1 MHQNEVFHAL
11 YQKLNPQQQQAVDS
25 LDGPVMVIAGPGT
38 GKTQILGARIG
49 KILIE
54 TDTDP
59 GNILC
64 LTYTDAGA
72 VAMRRRLL
80 SFIGPDAY
88 KVNIYTFHAFCNDI
102 IQDNLS
108 YFEKTS
114 LDPVSVLEQIQYLKL
129 LIDSFPKNHPLKRYR
144 SDAYYEVKNL
154 RSLFSTMKKE
164 GWTPAFIGKKIDE
177 YLEAIEESDFFKYKR
192 NGKDFKKGDKKRADL
207 DKEKE
212 QLDKL
217 RAAANEFEPFQ
228 QLMRSKSRYDFD
240 DMINW
245 VIRAF
250 TENEQLLR
258 RYQEKYLY
266 ILVDEFQDTSGTQN
280 RLVELLVNFWDKP
293 NIFVVGDDDQSIYR
307 FQGASMNNMLDFA
320 DKYREDLL
328 TVVLGNNYRS
338 TQPILDISKALISLN
353 AERLVNQ
360 IKGLNKDLRSSNE
373 KNRLLTT
380 LPAIREYDTERS
392 EMIDIVTRVEALITA
407 GIHPGNIGI
416 IYKENKYGE
425 ELLQFFKLKNLPVY
439 SKRSVNLLRDPL
451 VNKIMLIISYL
462 ATEHEIP
469 FSGDEMLF
477 EILHADWFHIPPIE
491 IASLTAEVARKQY
504 TAQKTSLRKWLYDK
518 SGQPAPDLF
527 TPPMHERLA
536 AAGRILESL
545 IGRVSNTTVQSLFE
559 SVFRE
564 TGILNEIMNS
574 PKKLELLQVLTAF
587 FDFVKEETAR
597 NPSMNLKGLVT
608 HLELMDKEEISL
620 PLIEV
625 SGRTDAVNLLTAHG
639 SKGLEFEYL
648 FIAGM
653 NAHYWEKK
661 KKPANAF
668 HYPISMF
675 LPNVKDADYEQLLN
689 SFLSNEK
696 EKDSEELRRLFYVAL
711 TRAETHLSISYS
723 RFRNDGKDAEASVFV
738 EEIRAGFNLETE
750 KPELSRQAISDFQL
764 LLLQGEHAPEIE
776 RAESDFVNRLLENFQ
791 MNVTALNN
799 YLKCPLEFYYKN
811 LLRIPSPKNENT
823 EFGSAVHVALEQLF
837 RNMQENNDQFAGIP
851 FFLNAFDNYMN
862 RHRESFTAEQFS
874 RRMEYGHIVLPEYYN
889 KYIHSWNKIV
899 SIERT
904 IRNVTIRNVPV
915 KGKIDKL
922 EFDGKRVNVVDY
934 KTGNPENGRKKIVRP
949 SDKEPNGGDYWRQA
963 VFYKLLL
970 DQQPQQ
976 DWQVLSV
983 EFDFIEPDNKKNY
996 RREKLQI
1003 SPEDEALVTGQIT
1016 DTWQKIQNHDF
1027 YTGCGKDDCHWC
1039 RFVKTNYLDVS
1050 GFPPD
1055 EEEHASL

>member
-1 MHQNEVFHAL
+1 MSQNEVFNKL
-11 YQKLNPQQQQAVDS
+11 YQKLNPEQKLAVDT
-25 LDGPVMVIAGPGT
+25 LEGPVMVIAGPGT

-49 KILIE
+49 KILVE

-80 SFIGPDAY
+80 GFIGPDAY

-108 YFEKTS
+108 HFEKTS
-114 LDPVSVLEQIQYLKL
+114 LDPVSVLEQIEYLKL
-129 LIDSFPKNHPLKRYR
+129 LIDSFPKNHPLKRFR

-154 RSLFSTMKKE
+154 RSLFSTMKRE
-164 GWTPAFIGKKIDE
+164 GWTAAFIEKKIDE
-177 YLEAIEESDFFKYKR
+177 YLDAIEESDFFKYKK
-192 NGKDFKKGDKKRADL
+192 NGPGYRKGDKNQNKL
-207 DKEKE
+207 EE
-212 QLDKL
+212 QRERMERL

-228 QLMRSKSRYDFD
+228 QMMRKKSRYDFD

-245 VIRAF
+245 VINAF

-258 RYQEKYLY
+258 RYQEKYQY

-280 RLVELLVNFWDKP
+280 RLVELLMNFWDKP

-307 FQGASMNNMLDFA
+307 FQGASMNNMLDFT
-320 DKYREDLL
+320 DKYRKDLL
-328 TVVLGNNYRS
+328 TVVLSHNYRS
-338 TQPILDISKALISLN
+338 TQPILDISKALIGFKS
-353 AERLVNQ
+353 ERLVNQ
-360 IKGLNKDLRSSNE
+360 VKGLNKDLISSNE
-373 KNRLLTT
+373 QNRQLTE
-380 LPAIREYDTERS
+380 LPVIREYETERM
-392 EMIDIVTRVEALITA
+392 EMIDIVTRVEDLITQ
-407 GIHPGNIGI
+407 GTQPGRIAI

-425 ELLQFFKLKNLPVY
+425 ELLQYFKLKNLPVY

-451 VNKIMLIISYL
+451 VNKILLIISWL

-477 EILHADWFHIPPIE
+477 EILHAEWFHIPAIE
-491 IASLTAEVARKQY
+491 IAALTAEVAQRQY
-504 TAQKTSLRKWLYDK
+504 TPQKTSLRKWLSDK
-518 SGQPAPDLF
+518 GNQPAPDLF
-527 TPPMHERLA
+527 APAPNDRLTS
-536 AAGRILESL
+536 AGRILESL
-545 IGRVSNTTVQSLFE
+545 ISKVSNNTLQSLFE
-559 SVFRE
+559 CIFRE

-574 PKKLELLQVLTAF
+574 SKKPEMLQVLTAF
-587 FDFVKEETAR
+587 FDFIKEETRR
-597 NPSMNLKGLVT
+597 NPSMGLKQLVT

-625 SGRTDAVNLLTAHG
+625 SGRTDSVNLLTAHG
-639 SKGLEFEYL
+639 SKGLEFEWL
-648 FIAGM
+648 FIAGT

-675 LPNVKDADYEQLLN
+675 LPKVQDEDYEALLEG
-689 SFLSNEK
+689 FLANEK

-750 KPELSRQAISDFQL
+750 KPILSKQIVSGFQL

-776 RAESDFVNRLLENFQ
+776 RAEFDFVKRLLENFQ

-799 YLKCPLEFYYKN
+799 FLKCPLEFYYKT

-823 EFGSAVHVALEQLF
+823 EFGSAVHYALEQLF
-837 RNMQENNDQFAGIP
+837 RNMQENNNQFAGIL
-851 FFLNAFDNYMN
+851 FFLNAFDWYMN
-862 RHRESFTAEQFS
+862 RHRESFTSEQFL

-889 KYIHSWNKIV
+889 KYVHSWNKIV

-904 IRNVTIRNVPV
+904 VRNVAIRGVPV
-915 KGKIDKL
+915 KGKLDKL
-922 EFDGKRVNVVDY
+922 EFDGKLVNVVDY
-934 KTGNPENGRKKIVRP
+934 KTGNPENGKKKMVPP
-949 SDKEPNGGDYWRQA
+949 SDKAPNGGDYWRQA

-970 DQQPQQ
+970 DQQAQHG
-976 DWQVLSV
+976 WQVLSA

-1003 SPEDEALVTGQIT
+1003 SPEDEAIVIRQIT
-1016 DTWQKIQNHDF
+1016 ETWEKIQKHDF
-1027 YTGCGKDDCHWC
+1027 YTGCGKEDCHWC

-1050 GFPPD
+1050 VFPPD